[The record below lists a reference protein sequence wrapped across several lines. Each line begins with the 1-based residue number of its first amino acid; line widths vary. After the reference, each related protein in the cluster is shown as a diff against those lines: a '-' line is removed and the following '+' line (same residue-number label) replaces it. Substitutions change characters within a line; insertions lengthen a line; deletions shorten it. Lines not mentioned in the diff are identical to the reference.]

1 MDYAVG
7 IDIGG
12 TNVKA
17 GVVSEK
23 GEIVEKWEGPTE
35 HKNKDAL
42 IKQITRMVENFKKKY
57 VIKGVGIGVA
67 GLVDYEEGVVRV
79 SPHLPLKDVPL
90 RSILT
95 DQLALPVSV
104 DNDANSG
111 GLGEKYFGAGRNIQN
126 FVFLTLGTGIGGAVF
141 INGELIRGTKGFA
154 GELGHMI
161 IDRNGPQCKCGAR
174 GCLEALASGSAI
186 EKIAWTSASEVTKA
200 ASAGED
206 KAKEILASIGKKLG
220 IGIANILNIL
230 DPELVIV
237 GGKVS
242 RAGALILNPAI
253 QVAMT
258 QSLAYGSRKT
268 SIKIS
273 TLGDEAGILGA
284 ATLVFQDKI

>member
-12 TNVKA
+12 TNIKA
-17 GVVSEK
+17 GVVSED
-23 GEIVEKWEGPTE
+23 GRVIAQWAELTE
-35 HKNKDAL
+35 HKDKDTL
-42 IKQITRMVENFKKKY
+42 IKQITKIVENFKKKY

-79 SPHLPLKDVPL
+79 SPHLPLKNIPL

-95 DQLALPVSV
+95 DQLGLPVSV
-104 DNDANSG
+104 DNDANAG
-111 GLGEKYFGAGRNIQN
+111 GLGERYYGMGRTTPN

-161 IDRNGPQCKCGAR
+161 IDINGPQCKCGAR

-186 EKIAWTSASEVTKA
+186 EKIAGTGASEVTKA

-206 KAKEILASIGKKLG
+206 KAKEILTSIGKKLG

-230 DPELVIV
+230 DPELIIV

-242 RAGALILNPAI
+242 QAGALILNPAI

-258 QSLAYGSRKT
+258 QALAYGSRKT

-273 TLGDEAGILGA
+273 TLGDEAGILGT

>member
-12 TNVKA
+12 TNIKA
-17 GVVSEK
+17 GVVSED
-23 GEIVEKWEGPTE
+23 GRVIAQWAELTE
-35 HKNKDAL
+35 HKDKDTL
-42 IKQITRMVENFKKKY
+42 IKQITKIVENFKKKY

-79 SPHLPLKDVPL
+79 SPHLPLKNIPL

-95 DQLALPVSV
+95 DQLGLPVSV
-104 DNDANSG
+104 DNDANAG
-111 GLGEKYFGAGRNIQN
+111 GLGERYYGMGRTTPN

-161 IDRNGPQCKCGAR
+161 IDINGPQCDCGSR
-174 GCLEALASGSAI
+174 GCLEAIASGSVI
-186 EKIAWTSASEVTKA
+186 EKIAGTGASEVTKA

-206 KAKEILASIGKKLG
+206 KAKELLTSIGKKLG

-230 DPELVIV
+230 DPELIIV

-284 ATLVFQDKI
+284 STLVFQDKI